1 MTRRKLFGGA
11 ALSGLAL
18 SSVGTV
24 AAATSLAT
32 APAAGLTRLSLN
44 ENPLG
49 PSPLAVEAIQN
60 ALTEIARYA
69 ADDARAL
76 EQQIADRAG
85 LYGAR
90 RCRRARRRCGRRR
103 SSRGN
108 VTMPSRLST
117 AQEWKNSKWRGLS
130 YVIRRGAPLNRGFNW
145 LNFRFIA

>member
-1 MTRRKLFGGA
+1 MTTFESSPSRTSRLTRRKLFGGA

-24 AAATSLAT
+24 GAATSLAT

-69 ADDARAL
+69 SDDARAL
-76 EQQIADRAG
+76 EQQIADREG
-85 LYGAR
+85 VSPEQIILGEILD
-90 RCRRARRRCGRRR
+90 C
-103 SSRGN
+103 
-108 VTMPSRLST
+108 
-117 AQEWKNSKWRGLS
+117 
-130 YVIRRGAPLNRGFNW
+130 
-145 LNFRFIA
+145 